1 MRISTAVAMVLLAT
15 PLWADTP
22 SGPVASAKKLDFNRD
37 VRTILS
43 DNCFKCH
50 GFDDKKREAG
60 LRLDTSEGAT
70 VKLESGAQAIVPG
83 NPDASAIIAR
93 IVSTNPDEVMPP
105 PSTGKTITPAQVEIL
120 KQWIREGAE
129 FKKHWSFNTVERP
142 ALPQVKNSAGE
153 ANPIDRFVEAR
164 LEAVGLAPM
173 PEADRVTLIRRLTL
187 DLTGLPPTPAEV
199 DAFLA
204 DTSPTAYEN
213 VVDRLLRSPRYGE
226 HMTRYWLD
234 VARYGDTHGLHL
246 DNQRSLYKY
255 REWVINAF
263 NTNKRFDEFV
273 VEQLAGD
280 MIPGATLDQ
289 KVATG
294 FVRANVSTSEGG
306 SINEEVRVR
315 YVVDRTETLS
325 TVFLGLTLGCAV
337 CHDHKY
343 DPVTQ
348 KEFYQLYAFFNS
360 ASDPAMD
367 GNRHDTPPTVRLP
380 TPEETARVADY
391 DVKIAAAQQAI
402 KDALAKVE
410 YAEPPMT
417 EGKPSDGPQ
426 EFVWIDDAA
435 PSGAQLQ
442 GNSPWEFVGKPDHP
456 VFSGEKASRR
466 QGSGITQHFFTGANP
481 QLKIGE
487 GDKFFAYV
495 YLDPKNPPKTVMLQ
509 FNDGSWEHRAFW
521 GEDAITFG
529 AGDVDGHRRLGDL
542 PKTGEWVRLEV
553 DAARVGLPAGKT
565 LNGWAFTQFDGQCY
579 WDKAG
584 VVTKT
589 PQDGKGF
596 ESLLAWETYDKGLMK
611 SDTPQPVRDAIK
623 VEAEK
628 RTDDQK
634 KLIRDYFLEN
644 VYAKTREVFQPLQK
658 NLKTLQEERKKADDA
673 IAVSLIMGDD
683 AKERET
689 FILLRG
695 EYDKPGNKVERGTP
709 AILPP
714 MPEGAPK
721 NRLGLAQWLVHRSHP
736 LTSRVSVNR
745 FWQQFFGRG
754 LVKTSE
760 DFGIQGESPS
770 HPELL
775 DWLSAEFMETN
786 WDVKGLVKLI
796 VTSRTY
802 RQSSKVTPELVQR
815 DPENALL
822 ARGPRFWLEAEVVR
836 DSALFTSGLLV
847 EKLGGRSVKP
857 YQPEGL
863 WEAISFTS
871 SDTSKYK
878 RDDGEALYRRSMY
891 TFWKRTSPPP
901 SLMAFDAPSR
911 ENCTAR
917 RARTNTP
924 LQALVLMNDEQ
935 YVEAARKLAAR
946 MIVEGGSQP
955 ADRLGYGFRLATGR
969 LPTAKEA
976 EILTRQ
982 HQQHLEKYQTNAE
995 AAKKLLAIGA
1005 SPQNEQLD
1013 PAEHAAYTMVA
1024 SLLLNL
1030 DETVTKE

>member
-1 MRISTAVAMVLLAT
+1 MRISTAVAMVLLSVNA
-15 PLWADTP
+15 WADPPSTP
-22 SGPVASAKKLDFNRD
+22 AAPAKKLDFNRD

-43 DNCFKCH
+43 DNCFRCH
-50 GFDDKKREAG
+50 GFDDKTREGG

-70 VKLESGAQAIVPG
+70 AKLESGVHAIVAG
-83 NPDASAIIAR
+83 NPDMSGIIAR
-93 IVSTNPDEVMPP
+93 ITSTNPDEVMPP
-105 PSTGKTITPAQVEIL
+105 PSTGKKITPAQVETL

-129 FKKHWSFNTVERP
+129 FKTHWSFETVERR
-142 ALPQVKNSAGE
+142 ALSAVRNTAGE
-153 ANPIDRFVEAR
+153 ANPIDRFAEAR
-164 LEAVGLAPM
+164 LEAEGLSAA
-173 PEADRVTLIRRLTL
+173 PEADKITLIRRLTL

-204 DTSPTAYEN
+204 DTSPNAYEA

-367 GNRHDTPPTVRLP
+367 GNRHDTPPVVRLP
-380 TPEETARVADY
+380 TPEETARLADY
-391 DVKIAAAQQAI
+391 DQKIAAAQQAI

-417 EGKPSDGPQ
+417 EAKPADAPQ

-442 GNSPWEFVGKPDHP
+442 GNTPWEFVGKPDHP

-481 QLKIGE
+481 GLKIGE

-509 FNDGSWEHRAFW
+509 FNDGTWEHRAFW
-521 GEDAITFG
+521 GDDAIAFG
-529 AGDVDGHRRLGDL
+529 SGDTDGHRRLGDL

-553 DAARVGLPAGKT
+553 DAARVGLPAGKL
-565 LNGWAFTQFDGQCY
+565 LNGWAFTQFDGHCY

-584 VVTKT
+584 VITKT

-596 ESLLAWETYDKGLMK
+596 ESLVAWEAYDKGLMK
-611 SDTPQPVRDAIK
+611 SDVPQPVRDAIK
-623 VEAEK
+623 VEAAK

-644 VYAKTREVFQPLQK
+644 VYAKTREIFEPLQK
-658 NLKTLQEERKKADDA
+658 NLKSLQDERKKTDDA
-673 IAVSLIMGDD
+673 IAVSLVMADD

-689 FILLRG
+689 FVLLRG
-695 EYDKPGNKVERGTP
+695 EYDKPGPKVERGTP
-709 AILPP
+709 AVLPP

-775 DWLSAEFMETN
+775 DWLSAEFMETG
-786 WDVKGLVKLI
+786 WDVKRLVKLM

-802 RQSSKVTPELVQR
+802 RQSSKVTPELVGR

-822 ARGPRFWLEAEVVR
+822 ARGPRFRLEAEVVR

-857 YQPEGL
+857 YQPDGL
-863 WEAISFTS
+863 WEAVAFTS
-871 SDTSKYK
+871 SDTSKYM
-878 RDDGEALYRRSMY
+878 RDNGEALYRRSMY

-901 SLMAFDAPSR
+901 SMMAFDAPSR
-911 ENCTAR
+911 ETCTAR

-946 MIVEGGSQP
+946 MMTEGGSQP
-955 ADRLGYGFRLATGR
+955 ADRLAYGFRLATSR
-969 LPTAKEA
+969 LPTSKEA
-976 EILTRQ
+976 EILGRQ
-982 HQQHLEKYQTNAE
+982 HQQHLEKYQANVE
-995 AAKKLLAIGA
+995 GAKKLLGVGA
-1005 SPQNEQLD
+1005 SPRNEQLD